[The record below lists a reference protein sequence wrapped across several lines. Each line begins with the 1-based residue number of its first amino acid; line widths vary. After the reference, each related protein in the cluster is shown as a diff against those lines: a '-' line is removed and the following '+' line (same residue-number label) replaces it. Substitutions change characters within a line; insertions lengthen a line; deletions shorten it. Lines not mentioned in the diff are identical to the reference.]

1 MAQDDKPSRHSP
13 AFHAAL
19 RMVEQAAPA
28 TVTVVP
34 TKPSVTMLR
43 AGALAGRINVLTTRA
58 IYRAML
64 RAAQSS

>member
-1 MAQDDKPSRHSP
+1 
-13 AFHAAL
+13 
-19 RMVEQAAPA
+19 MVEQAAPA